1 MEINISI
8 PSGYNSFRAE
18 DRQRKSWYVALE
30 QQRTS
35 SPSADDTP
43 RGERRLRKAGVLL
56 AGLGVFVL
64 VLVFYLRTLA
74 PTVLYLQD
82 PKLLDAVM
90 LQMQVSV
97 LGITHPTGYPTYLML
112 THLFTYLPFGDPA
125 YRVNL
130 GSAVYAAL
138 AVVAVY
144 AAGLLL
150 SRRVVSA
157 ASGALAFG
165 LGTALWS
172 QAVIA
177 EVYTLNAL
185 FGSVTIVVLLL
196 WREYRKDRYLL
207 LSAFLVGLCLT
218 NHLTSGLLLPASLL
232 YVALVDWR
240 RLVDVRLVMGGAGL
254 FVLGLVPY
262 LYLPIRAAMDPPM
275 EANNP
280 TDFGRFWYVVSGG
293 NLTGSFF
300 SFGPSELPERMAFY
314 WEHLLDNMP
323 FLVVIVA
330 LTGAVVM
337 LLKDRAVGIFLGFLF
352 FGWLFHAV
360 ENDIPDI
367 DLYFIPT
374 YLILSLWA
382 AAGLGMLLAEV
393 EALVSGFPGVTKGTI
408 LGVLSAMLLVLP
420 LLGVSETSAKNDM
433 SGAYRGRKEIE
444 AVADNAAPNATILH
458 HRSSMWYMVLVE
470 RRRRDLTIVD
480 PFFHNKEVAY
490 ADIVWPDDIDLA
502 TTDRRYGT
510 DDLSGVTTAKK
521 AAKEGRVYV
530 LDQGA
535 TNPERFQKAG
545 FEVVPVKAGLLYE
558 LVPPGRKPYA
568 QNAS

>member
-1 MEINISI
+1 
-8 PSGYNSFRAE
+8 
-18 DRQRKSWYVALE
+18 VALE
-30 QQRTS
+30 QERTT
-35 SPSADDTP
+35 SPSADASP
-43 RGERRLRKAGVLL
+43 GGEGRLRKAGVLL
-56 AGLGVFVL
+56 GGLGVFALVL
-64 VLVFYLRTLA
+64 VLYLKTLA

-112 THLFTYLPFGDPA
+112 THLFTHLPFGDPA

-150 SRRVVSA
+150 GRRVVAA

-185 FGSVTIVVLLL
+185 LVSATIVVLLL

-232 YVALVDWR
+232 LVALVDWR
-240 RLVDVRLVMGGAGL
+240 RLVDVRLVVRGAGL
-254 FVLGLVPY
+254 FLLGLTPY

-300 SFGPSELPERMAFY
+300 SFGPSELPERMVFY

-323 FLVVIVA
+323 FLVVMVA

-337 LLKDRAVGIFLGFLF
+337 LLKDRAVGLFLGFLF

-360 ENDIPDI
+360 ENNIPDI

-382 AAGLGMLLAEV
+382 AAGLGTLLAEV
-393 EALVSGFPGVTKGTI
+393 ESLIADFPGVAKESI
-408 LGVLSAMLLVLP
+408 LILLSAMLLVLP
-420 LLGVSETSAKNDM
+420 LLGVSETYAKDDM
-433 SGAYRGRKEIE
+433 SGVYRGRKEIE

-535 TNPERFQKAG
+535 TNPERFQNAG
-545 FEVVPVKAGLLYE
+545 FEVVPVREGLLYE
-558 LVPPGRKPYA
+558 LVPSGREPYA
-568 QNAS
+568 QTDG

>member
-1 MEINISI
+1 MNIAG
-8 PSGYNSFRAE
+8 PAGYNSPRPE
-18 DRQRKSWYVALE
+18 GRQRMSQDVALE
-30 QQRTS
+30 QERTAS
-35 SPSADDTP
+35 RSAAASAGG
-43 RGERRLRKAGVLL
+43 GEPLRKAGVLL
-56 AGLGVFVL
+56 AGLGIFALVL
-64 VLVFYLRTLA
+64 VLYLKTLA

-82 PKLLDAVM
+82 PELLDAVM

-97 LGITHPTGYPTYLML
+97 LGIAHPTGYPTYLML

-130 GSAVYAAL
+130 GSAFYAAL

-150 SRRVVSA
+150 GRRIVA
-157 ASGALAFG
+157 AATGALVFG

-185 FGSVTIVVLLL
+185 LVSVTIVVLLL
-196 WREYRKDRYLL
+196 WREHRQDRYLL

-218 NHLTSGLLLPASLL
+218 NHLTSGLLLPAGLL
-232 YVALVDWR
+232 FVALVDWR
-240 RLVDVRLVMGGAGL
+240 RLVDFRLVLGGAGL
-254 FVLGLVPY
+254 FVLGLIPY

-300 SFGPSELPERMAFY
+300 SFGPSELPERMVFY

-323 FLVVIVA
+323 FLVVMVA
-330 LTGAVVM
+330 LPGAVV
-337 LLKDRAVGIFLGFLF
+337 LLLRDRAVGIFLGFLF
-352 FGWLFHAV
+352 FGWLFHAAL
-360 ENDIPDI
+360 NDIPDI

-374 YLILSLWA
+374 YLVLSLWA
-382 AAGLGMLLAEV
+382 AAGIATLLAEV
-393 EALVSGFPGVTKGTI
+393 ETLVSGSPRVSKRAI
-408 LGVLSAMLLVLP
+408 LGVLSAVLLVLP
-420 LLGVSETSAKNDM
+420 LLGISETYAQNDM
-433 SGAYRGRKEIE
+433 SGVYRGRKEIE

-458 HRSSMWYMVLVE
+458 HRSGMWYMVLVE
-470 RRRRDLTIVD
+470 KRRRDLTIVD
-480 PFFHNKEVAY
+480 PFYHNKEVAY

-510 DDLSGVTTAKK
+510 DDLSGVRTAKK
-521 AAKEGRVYV
+521 SAKEGRVYV
-530 LDQGA
+530 LDQGS
-535 TNPERFQKAG
+535 TNPERFRNAG
-545 FEVVPVKAGLLYE
+545 FEVVPVRSGLLYE
-558 LVPPGRKPYA
+558 LVPPGREPYA
-568 QNAS
+568 G

>member
-1 MEINISI
+1 
-8 PSGYNSFRAE
+8 
-18 DRQRKSWYVALE
+18 
-30 QQRTS
+30 
-35 SPSADDTP
+35 
-43 RGERRLRKAGVLL
+43 LL
-56 AGLGVFVL
+56 GGLGVFALVL
-64 VLVFYLRTLA
+64 VLYLKTLA

-112 THLFTYLPFGDPA
+112 THLFTHLPFGDPA

-150 SRRVVSA
+150 GRRVVAA

-185 FGSVTIVVLLL
+185 LVSATIVVLLL

-232 YVALVDWR
+232 LVALVDWR
-240 RLVDVRLVMGGAGL
+240 RLVDVRLVVRGAGL
-254 FVLGLVPY
+254 FLLGLTPY

-300 SFGPSELPERMAFY
+300 SFGPSELPERMVFY

-323 FLVVIVA
+323 FLVVMVA
-330 LTGAVVM
+330 LTGAVVL

-360 ENDIPDI
+360 ENNIPDI

-374 YLILSLWA
+374 YLVLSLWA
-382 AAGLGMLLAEV
+382 AAGLGTLLAEV
-393 EALVSGFPGVTKGTI
+393 ESLISDFPGVAKGSI
-408 LGVLSAMLLVLP
+408 LILLSAMLLVLP
-420 LLGVSETSAKNDM
+420 LLGVSETYAKDDM
-433 SGAYRGRKEIE
+433 SGVYRGRKEIE

-458 HRSSMWYMVLVE
+458 HRSSIWYMVLVE

-480 PFFHNKEVAY
+480 PFFHNKGVAY

-535 TNPERFQKAG
+535 TNPERFQNAG
-545 FEVVPVKAGLLYE
+545 FEVVPVRAGLLYE
-558 LVPPGRKPYA
+558 LVPPGREPYA
-568 QNAS
+568 QNAG

>member
-1 MEINISI
+1 MEINISG
-8 PSGYNSFRAE
+8 PPGYNSFRPAVH
-18 DRQRKSWYVALE
+18 QRKSWYVAVE

-35 SPSADDTP
+35 SPSADDP
-43 RGERRLRKAGVLL
+43 PGGEGRLRKAGVLL

-64 VLVFYLRTLA
+64 VLVLYLKTLA
-74 PTVLYLQD
+74 PTVLYLQH

-150 SRRVVSA
+150 GRRGVAA

-185 FGSVTIVVLLL
+185 LVSATIVVLLL

-262 LYLPIRAAMDPPM
+262 LYLPIRAGRDPPM

-374 YLILSLWA
+374 YLVLSLWA
-382 AAGLGMLLAEV
+382 ASGFGTLLAE
-393 EALVSGFPGVTKGTI
+393 AGTYAQ
-408 LGVLSAMLLVLP
+408 V
-420 LLGVSETSAKNDM
+420 DM
-433 SGAYRGRKEIE
+433 SGAYRGRQEIE

-510 DDLSGVTTAKK
+510 DDLSGVNTAKK

>member
-1 MEINISI
+1 M
-8 PSGYNSFRAE
+8 
-18 DRQRKSWYVALE
+18 ALE
-30 QQRTS
+30 QERPT
-35 SPSADDTP
+35 SPSADASP
-43 RGERRLRKAGVLL
+43 GREGRLRKAGVLL

-64 VLVFYLRTLA
+64 VLVLYLKTLA

-150 SRRVVSA
+150 GRRVIAA
-157 ASGALAFG
+157 ASGALVFG

-185 FGSVTIVVLLL
+185 LVSVTIVVLLL

-232 YVALVDWR
+232 FVALVDWR
-240 RLVDVRLVMGGAGL
+240 RLVDVRLVVGGTGL
-254 FVLGLVPY
+254 FLLGLTPY

-300 SFGPSELPERMAFY
+300 SFGPLELPERMVFY

-323 FLVVIVA
+323 FPVVMVA

-360 ENDIPDI
+360 ENNIPDI

-374 YLILSLWA
+374 YLVLSLWA
-382 AAGLGMLLAEV
+382 AAGLGTLFAEV
-393 EALVSGFPGVTKGTI
+393 ESLISFLPGVKKGAI
-408 LGVLSAMLLVLP
+408 LGLLSAIMLVLP
-420 LLGVSETSAKNDM
+420 LLGVRETYAKDDM
-433 SGAYRGRKEIE
+433 SGVYRGRKEIE
-444 AVADNAAPNATILH
+444 AVADSAAPNATILH

-490 ADIVWPDDIDLA
+490 ADIVWPDDVDLA

-530 LDQGA
+530 LDQG
-535 TNPERFQKAG
+535 TTHPERFQNAG
-545 FEVVPVKAGLLYE
+545 FEVVPVRAGLLYE
-558 LVPPGRKPYA
+558 LVPPGREPYA
-568 QNAS
+568 QNAG

>member
-1 MEINISI
+1 
-8 PSGYNSFRAE
+8 
-18 DRQRKSWYVALE
+18 VALE
-30 QQRTS
+30 QERAS
-35 SPSADDTP
+35 SPSADDHP
-43 RGERRLRKAGVLL
+43 GGERRLRKVGILF

-64 VLVFYLRTLA
+64 VLILYLGTLA

-144 AAGLLL
+144 VAGLLL
-150 SRRVVSA
+150 SRRVVAA

-185 FGSVTIVVLLL
+185 LVSVTIVVLLL

-232 YVALVDWR
+232 FVALVDWR
-240 RLVDVRLVMGGAGL
+240 RLVDVRLVLGGVWL
-254 FVLGLVPY
+254 FLLGLTPY

-300 SFGPSELPERMAFY
+300 SFGPSELPERMVFY
-314 WEHLLDNMP
+314 WEHLLDNIP
-323 FLVVIVA
+323 FLVVMVA

-337 LLKDRAVGIFLGFLF
+337 LLKDRAVGIFLVVLF
-352 FGWLFHAV
+352 FGWLFYAV

-374 YLILSLWA
+374 YLVLSLWA
-382 AAGLGMLLAEV
+382 AAGLGTLLAEV
-393 EALVSGFPGVTKGTI
+393 EALVSSFPRAAKRAI
-408 LGVLSAMLLVLP
+408 LGALSAMLLVLP
-420 LLGVSETSAKNDM
+420 LLAVSETSAQNDM
-433 SGAYRGRKEIE
+433 SDVYRGRKEIE
-444 AVADNAAPNATILH
+444 AVAHNAAPNATILH

-521 AAKEGRVYV
+521 AAQDGRVYI
-530 LDQGA
+530 LDQEA
-535 TNPERFQKAG
+535 TNLERFQNAG
-545 FEVVPVKAGLLYE
+545 FEVVPVRAGLLYE
-558 LVPPGRKPYA
+558 LVPPGREPYA
-568 QNAS
+568 QDGG

>member
-1 MEINISI
+1 METNISG
-8 PSGYNSFRAE
+8 PSEYNSFRPK
-18 DRQRKSWYVALE
+18 DRQRKPWYVALE

-35 SPSADDTP
+35 FPSADDP
-43 RGERRLRKAGVLL
+43 PGGEGRLRKAGVLL

-64 VLVFYLRTLA
+64 VLILYLKTLA

-144 AAGLLL
+144 VAGLLL
-150 SRRVVSA
+150 SRRVVAA
-157 ASGALAFG
+157 ASGALTFG

-177 EVYTLNAL
+177 EVYTLNAM
-185 FGSVTIVVLLL
+185 FVSVTIVVLLL

-218 NHLTSGLLLPASLL
+218 NHLTSGLLLPAGLL
-232 YVALVDWR
+232 FVALVDWR
-240 RLVDVRLVMGGAGL
+240 RLLDVRLVIGGAWL
-254 FVLGLVPY
+254 FLLGLTPY
-262 LYLPIRAAMDPPM
+262 LYLPIRAAMDPPNP
-275 EANNP
+275 AN
-280 TDFGRFWYVVSGG
+280 FERFWYVLSGG

-300 SFGPSELPERMAFY
+300 SFGPSELPGRLIFY
-314 WEHLLDNMP
+314 WEHLLENAH
-323 FLVVIVA
+323 FLVVMVA

-337 LLKDRAVGIFLGFLF
+337 LLADRAVGVFLGSLF
-352 FGWLFHAV
+352 FGWLFHAAL
-360 ENDIPDI
+360 NDIPDI

-374 YLILSLWA
+374 YLVLSLWA
-382 AAGLGMLLAEV
+382 AVGFGTLLAEV
-393 EALVSGFPGVTKGTI
+393 ESLTSGFPRVTKGAI
-408 LGVLSAMLLVLP
+408 LGVLSAMVLFLP
-420 LLGVSETSAKNDM
+420 LLGVGGAYAKVDM
-433 SGAYRGRKEIE
+433 SGVYRGREEIE
-444 AVADNAAPNATILH
+444 AVAQNAAPNATILH

-480 PFFHNKEVAY
+480 PFFHNTDVSY
-490 ADIVWPDDIDLA
+490 ADLVWPADIDLA

-510 DDLSGVTTAKK
+510 DDLSGVSAAKK
-521 AAKEGRVYV
+521 AAKKGRVYL
-530 LDQGA
+530 LDQGVA
-535 TNPERFQKAG
+535 NLAPFRRAG
-545 FEVVPVKAGLLYE
+545 FEVVTVEEGL
-558 LVPPGRKPYA
+558 
-568 QNAS
+568 